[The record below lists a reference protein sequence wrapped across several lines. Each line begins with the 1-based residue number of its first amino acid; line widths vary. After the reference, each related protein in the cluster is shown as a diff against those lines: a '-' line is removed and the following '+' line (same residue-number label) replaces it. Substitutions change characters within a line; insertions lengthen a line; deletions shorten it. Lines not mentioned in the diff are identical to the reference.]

1 MSCCDHFTENFK
13 CILNS
18 DLVENVYSKYKL
30 IEKSNENNG
39 KVSEMDIMANISNV
53 SFTLDK
59 RIVDSNNKEINVF
72 GFLNRRAEGLSKK
85 NDLVVICPVNND
97 GVLDL
102 TVFLIEMKSEH
113 TKGGLKQILC
123 GMIFVDYLIDIYKL
137 HFKLSFEVNV
147 KYYGILASS
156 SAQVIRQSSTNKN
169 TIYPFRMVNSNG
181 FDIPLL
187 SWNYR
192 ARLPLR
198 DIHSKVTC
206 YS

>member
-39 KVSEMDIMANISNV
+39 KVSEMDIMANISNF

-85 NDLVVICPVNND
+85 NDLVV
-97 GVLDL
+97 
-102 TVFLIEMKSEH
+102 
-113 TKGGLKQILC
+113 
-123 GMIFVDYLIDIYKL
+123 
-137 HFKLSFEVNV
+137 
-147 KYYGILASS
+147 
-156 SAQVIRQSSTNKN
+156 
-169 TIYPFRMVNSNG
+169 NSNG